1 MAEPQQQQQQQQQQ
15 PTNLDAL
22 IDAAAAGRPQ
32 AQAPSNDLDMLIENA
47 GTDRQRTLTPQ
58 QVIEEMPRQT
68 VLARNALRAG
78 TWGLLDQPKL
88 GLHAPP
94 WAQPEKVPGPPL
106 TAGERYGYGALAAVP
121 MTLAAAGA
129 ELATGGGATPAIIGA
144 GANILGALGGQV
156 ANDLAPKVP
165 YLPELVGMGLGFLGS
180 PLSNL
185 ARETAAASAAGTASA
200 RTIEQMTQ
208 AQAAAQA
215 AKDHQEAI
223 RRLYTDPIS
232 GLLSKEE
239 AAAAAEAAAN
249 RQQITHATDTGV
261 RQAETQIS
269 DVAANLHPTI
279 ATAQEFGQS
288 AQEIARNWWNVVK
301 PQKIAQ
307 YAQDL
312 YSRLPA
318 GTAVADVPAPINNLA
333 ASLHGINTTAG
344 TLEPLAQAL
353 KPRLGAQLYRTFEN
367 EFESPAATRAVEGL
381 PEQGVPARPS
391 EPVTLSDLLQLR
403 TALGDA
409 MADSRINSDIGK
421 DNVKRLYAAASADAR
436 AALQEVGV
444 NPQYWNE
451 YNEKT
456 SRLYNLAEGPV
467 SDIISTGKAAEETI
481 RPELIADKIRADKGG
496 TWLQAMRSEPE
507 LAAVA
512 DNFAAHTLR
521 GKVAGGSAEH
531 KFGGEGSA
539 DAWRGLSPE
548 AQAAMIP
555 DAGQRAQ
562 LNAAIA
568 SREELPKTGKELLDQ
583 VETHKMARVQA
594 MKDAH
599 EIAAEEARQQV
610 YDNQVP
616 GKVPLPQGPVGN
628 MMDRISSALSEKFG
642 VTGLAATAGG
652 AYTLAHQL
660 GIRPEMLPAITAA
673 SATLPWVAKQGA
685 AAVKSLAQSPG
696 NVRFPGYGLVGGET
710 ADNQLMPK

>member
-1 MAEPQQQQQQQQQQ
+1 M
-15 PTNLDAL
+15 
-22 IDAAAAGRPQ
+22 
-32 AQAPSNDLDMLIENA
+32 
-47 GTDRQRTLTPQ
+47 
-58 QVIEEMPRQT
+58 
-68 VLARNALRAG
+68 
-78 TWGLLDQPKL
+78 
-88 GLHAPP
+88 
-94 WAQPEKVPGPPL
+94 
-106 TAGERYGYGALAAVP
+106 
-121 MTLAAAGA
+121 
-129 ELATGGGATPAIIGA
+129 
-144 GANILGALGGQV
+144 
-156 ANDLAPKVP
+156 
-165 YLPELVGMGLGFLGS
+165 
-180 PLSNL
+180 
-185 ARETAAASAAGTASA
+185 
-200 RTIEQMTQ
+200 
-208 AQAAAQA
+208 
-215 AKDHQEAI
+215 
-223 RRLYTDPIS
+223 
-232 GLLSKEE
+232 
-239 AAAAAEAAAN
+239 
-249 RQQITHATDTGV
+249 
-261 RQAETQIS
+261 
-269 DVAANLHPTI
+269 
-279 ATAQEFGQS
+279 
-288 AQEIARNWWNVVK
+288 
-301 PQKIAQ
+301 
-307 YAQDL
+307 
-312 YSRLPA
+312 
-318 GTAVADVPAPINNLA
+318 
-333 ASLHGINTTAG
+333 
-344 TLEPLAQAL
+344 
-353 KPRLGAQLYRTFEN
+353 
-367 EFESPAATRAVEGL
+367 
-381 PEQGVPARPS
+381 
-391 EPVTLSDLLQLR
+391 
-403 TALGDA
+403 
-409 MADSRINSDIGK
+409 
-421 DNVKRLYAAASADAR
+421 
-436 AALQEVGV
+436 
-444 NPQYWNE
+444 
-451 YNEKT
+451 
-456 SRLYNLAEGPV
+456 

-599 EIAAEEARQQV
+599 EIAAEKARQQV

-616 GKVPLPQGPVGN
+616 GKVPSPQGPVGN

-696 NVRFPGYGLVGGET
+696 NVRFPAYGLVGGET